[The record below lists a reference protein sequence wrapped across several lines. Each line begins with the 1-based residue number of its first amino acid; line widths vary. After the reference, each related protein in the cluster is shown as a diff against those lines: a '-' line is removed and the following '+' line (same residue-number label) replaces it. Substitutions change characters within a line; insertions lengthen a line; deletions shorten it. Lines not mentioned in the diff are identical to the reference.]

1 MAFKNLLFMLV
12 LHLYLNEKFE
22 VYLYINSLNEYQQD
36 AIYGRY

>member
-1 MAFKNLLFMLV
+1 MLV

-36 AIYGRY
+36 AIYGGY